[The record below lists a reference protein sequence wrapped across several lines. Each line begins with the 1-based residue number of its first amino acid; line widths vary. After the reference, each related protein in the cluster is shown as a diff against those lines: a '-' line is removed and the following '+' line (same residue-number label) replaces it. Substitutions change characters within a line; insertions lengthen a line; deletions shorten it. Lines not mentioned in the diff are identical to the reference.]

1 VTHLAGAG
9 NSAEVIAARLRESI
23 RAGEL
28 LPGTHLVQERLAAA
42 LDVSRIPL
50 REALHALAAEGL
62 VDVQPQRGV
71 VVAELSHADIAELF
85 DLRLQLEPNLAFE
98 IIRGC
103 SDRDI
108 DGLQALVD
116 QTRVKDAKAT
126 DRASLNYNFH
136 RRVYDMSARRLTL
149 RFVDQLLHLV
159 EPYSHRWA
167 TVEDDLKHIDEEHQ
181 AMVDALKDRDG
192 KRLRDAII
200 RHIEGARDHVLIVR
214 NDA

>member
-1 VTHLAGAG
+1 M
-9 NSAEVIAARLRESI
+9 
-23 RAGEL
+23 
-28 LPGTHLVQERLAAA
+28 PGQCGHRVWANMHHAVQ
-42 LDVSRIPL
+42 
-50 REALHALAAEGL
+50 H
-62 VDVQPQRGV
+62 QPQRGV

-116 QTRVKDAKAT
+116 QMRVKDAKAT

-159 EPYSHRWA
+159 EPYSQPPMGHR
-167 TVEDDLKHIDEEHQ
+167 
-181 AMVDALKDRDG
+181 RG
-192 KRLRDAII
+192 
-200 RHIEGARDHVLIVR
+200 
-214 NDA
+214 